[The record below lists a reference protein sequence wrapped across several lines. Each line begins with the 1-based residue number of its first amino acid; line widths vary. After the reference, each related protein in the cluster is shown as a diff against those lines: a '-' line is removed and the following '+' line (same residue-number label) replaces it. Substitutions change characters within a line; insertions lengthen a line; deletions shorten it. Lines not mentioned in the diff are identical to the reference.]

1 MNKREKE
8 FLDKLIIS
16 MELKRDTHCQYCHEI
31 IFELKLL
38 QAKKIGLKDLRNIW
52 TG

>member
-8 FLDKLIIS
+8 FLDKLITS
-16 MELKRDTHCQYCHEI
+16 MELKRNTHCQYCYEL

-38 QAKKIGLKDLRNIW
+38 QAEKIGLRDVRAIW
-52 TG
+52 TA